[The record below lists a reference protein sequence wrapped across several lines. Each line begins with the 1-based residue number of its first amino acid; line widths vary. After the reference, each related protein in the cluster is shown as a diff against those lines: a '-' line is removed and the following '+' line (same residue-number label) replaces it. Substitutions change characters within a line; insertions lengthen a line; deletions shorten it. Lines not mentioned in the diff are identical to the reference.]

1 MAQQVERTH
10 GRIAARFL
18 TRSLGLAALTLVVGC
33 AERSVPRLD
42 AVVASPL
49 AVQNVQASAMT
60 DFSAAGGVPQ
70 SSDVG
75 VQ

>member
-33 AERSVPRLD
+33 ADRSASRLD
-42 AVVASPL
+42 AVVASPPRGAKCAGVCNDRFQRGRWRA
-49 AVQNVQASAMT
+49 AVI
-60 DFSAAGGVPQ
+60 GC
-70 SSDVG
+70 G